1 MRENQYMIEKPVEE
15 RPPTE
20 KSPGVPATMVATR
33 LILPPVLCT
42 IAFVLCVLF
51 MVAPLSRIPDPVIQ
65 LQTPLGGLLARIG
78 SWLPNDFGLD
88 ANAQASQ
95 VNSNYLE
102 FLGLIALLFVIYG
115 VCVLYIARLPAE
127 SGVHRQT
134 RYLLWTGAA
143 LAGLIFVFTP
153 AMLSHDI
160 LVYAS
165 YSRLLANYHANPYFA
180 PIAAFPHDPY
190 FPLNYWGKTV
200 AAYGPLWLAVC
211 GFLGFLAGPQPIDY
225 VLAFRLFA
233 LAAHLFNI
241 WLVTK
246 TLREMGQS
254 PRTITLGALLYA
266 WNPLVLL
273 ESGLGGHNDVFMM
286 TFLLLGVFLTVR
298 AQQHGTLPSPRGYL
312 PPLIAFTL
320 AALVKFTTLPVIA
333 LFIVFIAWKA
343 WHASRSH
350 SVEVT
355 SVHHW
360 KPALSAAVIS
370 GITLGVIALV
380 FYGPFWIGHSI
391 YDIQLSFTTPPSAL
405 FAENSILRAILV
417 WGHDHRLPADTM
429 GSILIQIFSIRK
441 IWDDINIAILGI
453 MCIVGAIWMWH
464 APSIRTFTLAA
475 LAALGALLIVTPWF
489 FDWYIT
495 WLIGLAAVSL
505 PLSHS
510 RVGRA
515 LLAFTLTFSASAF
528 LTYLFKDGYPPFGI
542 WTGLVCLTTIVP
554 PLLAF
559 LIAFI
564 TWHHTASKTTFERR
578 SRK

>member
-1 MRENQYMIEKPVEE
+1 MIEKPVEE

-20 KSPGVPATMVATR
+20 KSPGAPATIVAPR
-33 LILPPVLCT
+33 LILPPALCT

-51 MVAPLSRIPDPVIQ
+51 MVAPLSRIPDPVIH
-65 LQTPLGGLLARIG
+65 LQTPLGGFLAQVG
-78 SWLPNDFGLD
+78 SWLPNDFGLV

-95 VNSNYLE
+95 ANTSYLE
-102 FLGLIALLFVIYG
+102 FLGLIALMFAIYAVCALFIV
-115 VCVLYIARLPAE
+115 RQPAE

-134 RYLLWTGAA
+134 RYLLWTGAV

-165 YSRLLANYHANPYFA
+165 YSRLLANYHANPYFI

-190 FPLNYWGKTV
+190 VPLNYWAKPV

-211 GFLGFLAGPQPIDY
+211 GFFGFLVGPQSIGY

-233 LAAHLFNI
+233 LAAHLLNI

-246 TLREMGQS
+246 TLRAMGQS
-254 PRTITLGALLYA
+254 PRTITLGALLYG

-298 AQQHGTLPSPRGYL
+298 AQQHATLTSPRGYL
-312 PPLIAFTL
+312 PPLIALTL
-320 AALVKFTTLPVIA
+320 AALVKFTTLPLIA
-333 LFIVFIAWKA
+333 LFIVFIALKA
-343 WHASRSH
+343 WRASTSDAAK
-350 SVEVT
+350 VT
-355 SVHHW
+355 TVHDW
-360 KPALSAAVIS
+360 KPALFAVVVS
-370 GITLGVIALV
+370 GITAGVIALA

-391 YDIQLSFTTPPSAL
+391 HDIQLSFTTPPSAL
-405 FAENSILRAILV
+405 YAENSILRAILA
-417 WGHDHRLPADTM
+417 WGHDHSLPAHTL
-429 GSILIQIFSIRK
+429 GSKLIQIFSVRK
-441 IWDDINIAILGI
+441 VWDDINIAILGI
-453 MCIVGAIWMWH
+453 MCIVGAIWMWY

-489 FDWYIT
+489 YDWYIT

-510 RVGRA
+510 RIGRA

-542 WTGLVCLTTIVP
+542 WTGLLCLTTIVP

-564 TWHHTASKTTFERR
+564 TWHPTASKTTFE
-578 SRK
+578 KTFT

>member
-1 MRENQYMIEKPVEE
+1 MIEKPVEE

-20 KSPGVPATMVATR
+20 KSPGAPATIVAPR

-51 MVAPLSRIPDPVIQ
+51 MVAPLSRIPDPVIH
-65 LQTPLGGLLARIG
+65 LQTPLGGFLAQVG
-78 SWLPNDFGLD
+78 SWLPNDFGLV

-95 VNSNYLE
+95 ANTSYLE
-102 FLGLIALLFVIYG
+102 FLGLIALMFAIYAVCALFIV
-115 VCVLYIARLPAE
+115 
-127 SGVHRQT
+127 
-134 RYLLWTGAA
+134 RY
-143 LAGLIFVFTP
+143 V
-153 AMLSHDI
+153 
-160 LVYAS
+160 
-165 YSRLLANYHANPYFA
+165 
-180 PIAAFPHDPY
+180 
-190 FPLNYWGKTV
+190 PLNYWAKTV

-211 GFLGFLAGPQPIDY
+211 GFFGFLVGPQSIGY

-233 LAAHLFNI
+233 LTAHLLNI

-246 TLREMGQS
+246 TLRAMGQS
-254 PRTITLGALLYA
+254 PRTITLGALLYG

-298 AQQHGTLPSPRGYL
+298 AQQHATLTSPRGYL
-312 PPLIAFTL
+312 PPLIALTL
-320 AALVKFTTLPVIA
+320 AALVKFTTLPLIA

-343 WHASRSH
+343 WRASTSDAAK
-350 SVEVT
+350 VT
-355 SVHHW
+355 TVHDW
-360 KPALSAAVIS
+360 KPALFAVVVS
-370 GITLGVIALV
+370 GITAGVIALA

-391 YDIQLSFTTPPSAL
+391 HDIQLSFTTPPSAL
-405 FAENSILRAILV
+405 YAENSILRAILA
-417 WGHDHRLPADTM
+417 WGHDHSLPAHTL
-429 GSILIQIFSIRK
+429 GSKLIQIFSVRK
-441 IWDDINIAILGI
+441 VWDDINIAILGI
-453 MCIVGAIWMWH
+453 MCILGAIWMWY

-489 FDWYIT
+489 YDWYIT

-510 RVGRA
+510 RIGRA

-542 WTGLVCLTTIVP
+542 WTGLLCLTTIVP

-559 LIAFI
+559 LIAFL
-564 TWHHTASKTTFERR
+564 TWHPTASKTTFE
-578 SRK
+578 KTFT